1 MNKEN
6 IDIAIRPSAEEDGAS
21 RASRPSRMKAWALP
35 LLLVAVCIGMFSN
48 LFAPVAKAEQN
59 YDEVVAAM
67 SEKIQQIP
75 GQYEAGD
82 LDGIK
87 TSIRQAYYENYQTSG
102 LEDQIKHR
110 LGDERSAEFVKALLD
125 LRTQANS
132 GVPAADL
139 EKSSMDVI
147 GKLEANV
154 KELEDAPE
162 LNDQWTRVAGN
173 ISELLTTA
181 KDEYAAGNF
190 EKAYKAATDA
200 YLAQYEANGLEKA
213 TISYIGQSRVSQ
225 LEGLYADMRQMAKD
239 QSKSADEYAAVADE
253 LISYVQE
260 DAKELDELTA
270 PDAELGWR
278 GFFASFLILLREGA
292 EALLVVA
299 AVVTY
304 ALKGQRRDQLMG
316 ILVGVLAALAISV
329 GLAIVFANITASAS
343 SGFSQEFI
351 EGITGLLAVV
361 MLIWASNW
369 ILNKASGNKWEQY
382 IERTAGEKAAKGGV
396 FALAMVAFL
405 AVLREGSETVLFYLP
420 IIAGAKNGADH
431 AKIWLGVGLAVL
443 ILAILFLLV
452 WKFGVRLPMKA
463 FFKWT
468 SILLGL
474 LAITIAGGAVKEFQD
489 ATIISSHRVEG
500 MPEISLLGVYP
511 TVESLGAQLLVIVI
525 LAVLGWLQYRQSN
538 KSGEATVV
546 AEAPQN

>member
-1 MNKEN
+1 
-6 IDIAIRPSAEEDGAS
+6 
-21 RASRPSRMKAWALP
+21 MKAWALP

-200 YLAQYEANGLEKA
+200 YLAQYL
-213 TISYIGQSRVSQ
+213 S
-225 LEGLYADMRQMAKD
+225 
-239 QSKSADEYAAVADE
+239 
-253 LISYVQE
+253 LIH
-260 DAKELDELTA
+260 
-270 PDAELGWR
+270 
-278 GFFASFLILLREGA
+278 I
-292 EALLVVA
+292 
-299 AVVTY
+299 
-304 ALKGQRRDQLMG
+304 
-316 ILVGVLAALAISV
+316 
-329 GLAIVFANITASAS
+329 
-343 SGFSQEFI
+343 
-351 EGITGLLAVV
+351 
-361 MLIWASNW
+361 
-369 ILNKASGNKWEQY
+369 
-382 IERTAGEKAAKGGV
+382 
-396 FALAMVAFL
+396 
-405 AVLREGSETVLFYLP
+405 
-420 IIAGAKNGADH
+420 
-431 AKIWLGVGLAVL
+431 
-443 ILAILFLLV
+443 
-452 WKFGVRLPMKA
+452 
-463 FFKWT
+463 
-468 SILLGL
+468 
-474 LAITIAGGAVKEFQD
+474 
-489 ATIISSHRVEG
+489 
-500 MPEISLLGVYP
+500 
-511 TVESLGAQLLVIVI
+511 
-525 LAVLGWLQYRQSN
+525 
-538 KSGEATVV
+538 
-546 AEAPQN
+546 

>member
-1 MNKEN
+1 M
-6 IDIAIRPSAEEDGAS
+6 
-21 RASRPSRMKAWALP
+21 L
-35 LLLVAVCIGMFSN
+35 SN
-48 LFAPVAKAEQN
+48 VFAPASHAAEN

-67 SEKIQQIP
+67 TQKIQQIP

-110 LGDERSAEFVKALLD
+110 LGDERSSEFVKALLD

-173 ISELLTTA
+173 ISDLLTSA

-260 DAKELDELTA
+260 DAKTLDELTA

-304 ALKGQRRDQLMG
+304 ALKGNRRDQLKG
-316 ILVGVLAALAISV
+316 ILVGVLAALAISA
-329 GLAIVFANITASAS
+329 GLAVLFANITASAS
-343 SGFSQEFI
+343 SGFSQELI

-361 MLIWASNW
+361 MLIWVSNW
-369 ILNKASGNKWEQY
+369 ILNKVGGNRWEEY
-382 IERTAGEKAAKGGV
+382 LERTAGEKTAAGGS
-396 FALAMVAFL
+396 FALALVAFL

-420 IIAGAKNGADH
+420 IIAGAKNSSDH
-431 AKIWLGVGLAVL
+431 IKIWLGVAAAVAILAV
-443 ILAILFLLV
+443 LFLLV

-474 LAITIAGGAVKEFQD
+474 LAVTIAGGAIKEFQD
-489 ATIISSHRVEG
+489 ATLISSHRVEG
-500 MPEISLLGVYP
+500 VPEISLLGIYP
-511 TVESLGAQLLVIVI
+511 TVESLGAQLLVILI
-525 LAVLGWLQYRQSN
+525 LVVLGWLQYRQSK
-538 KSGEATVV
+538 KSGNETAKEA
-546 AEAPQN
+546 APQN